1 METISPGKHI
11 SIVYN
16 LYTIA
21 DDGAEQLVHQSDPA
35 DPEQFIFGVTQGVI
49 EPLAKTI
56 EGLHKGDPFN
66 VTVSADEAFGPHN
79 PEQIVTLD
87 KEMFMI
93 DGKFDADIVAVGKY
107 VPMLTAEGFRVNGL
121 VKEITDDKVTM
132 DFNHPLA
139 GKTIRFDGKVQE
151 VRQATDEEI
160 HIATSGGCGCGCGC
174 DHEECS
180 GGSCGCSDSAGSC
193 GCGSCH

>member
-1 METISPGKHI
+1 METISPGKHV
-11 SIVYN
+11 SIVYD
-16 LYTIA
+16 LYTIT
-21 DDGAEQLVHQSDPA
+21 DDGTEQLVHQSDPA
-35 DPEQFIFGVTQGVI
+35 DPEQFIFGVTRGVI
-49 EPLAKTI
+49 EPLGKAL

-66 VTVSADEAFGPHN
+66 VTVPSDEAFGRHN
-79 PEQIVTLD
+79 PDQIVTLD
-87 KEMFMI
+87 KEMFMV
-93 DGKFDADIVAVGKY
+93 DGKFDSGIVAVGKY

-174 DHEECS
+174 NNEECS
-180 GGSCGCSDSAGSC
+180 GGSCGCSDGGTC

>member
-1 METISPGKHI
+1 METISPGKHV
-11 SIVYN
+11 SIVYD

-21 DDGAEQLVHQSDPA
+21 DDGTEQLVHQSDPA
-35 DPEQFIFGVTQGVI
+35 DPEQFIFGVTRGVI
-49 EPLAKTI
+49 EPLGKAL

-66 VTVSADEAFGPHN
+66 VTVPSDEAFGRHN
-79 PEQIVTLD
+79 PDQIVTLD
-87 KEMFMI
+87 KEMFKV
-93 DGKFDADIVAVGKY
+93 DGKFDSGIVAVGKY

-160 HIATSGGCGCGCGC
+160 HIATSGGCGCGCNN
-174 DHEECS
+174 EECS
-180 GGSCGCSDSAGSC
+180 GGSCGCSDGGTC